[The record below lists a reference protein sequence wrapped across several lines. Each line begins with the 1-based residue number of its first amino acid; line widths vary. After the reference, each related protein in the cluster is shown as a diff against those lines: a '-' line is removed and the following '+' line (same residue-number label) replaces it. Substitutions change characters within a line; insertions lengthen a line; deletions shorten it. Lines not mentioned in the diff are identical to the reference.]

1 MPVPPREYGGT
12 ERIVHTLTE
21 ELVARGHEVTLFAS
35 AGSETSATLQSYSP
49 THLWENSA
57 DALTW
62 HAIEVEDLVDQ
73 SGDFDVIHS
82 HLDILPWLAGER
94 YHAPLVTTM
103 HGRLDL
109 PAQRKVLA
117 RFRHWPVVSISNAQ
131 RKPVEDLDLNWR
143 ATVYHGLDLENIYE
157 LGDGGRGYLAFVS
170 RLTPEKAPDLAI
182 KVAIKAGM
190 KIVVAG
196 NVADPEKE
204 YFESKV
210 KPLFDH
216 PLVEF
221 VGELDDAGKNR
232 VIGGASGFLVPIQWD
247 EPFGL
252 AFIEALAC
260 GTPIISCPRG
270 SLPEL
275 IQDGRHGFLASTEDE
290 LVDACRKVKTL
301 DRAECRRWVLERYS
315 PSRMAAD
322 YERVYDELIAE
333 HRSKAGASST
343 WASATATAAGETLT
357 ASSKAGTVMGTAM
370 ESAMESGTASA
381 GETATPDAA
390 PAQG

>member
-1 MPVPPREYGGT
+1 VRIAQVAPLLVPVPPREYGGT

-35 AGSETSATLQSYSP
+35 GGSETSARLHSGSRTALG
-49 THLWENSA
+49 ENSA
-57 DALTW
+57 AAVAW
-62 HAIEVEDLVDQ
+62 HAIEVEDLVEQ

-94 YHAPLVTTM
+94 YQAPLVTTM

-109 PAQRKVLA
+109 PDERKVLA
-117 RFRHWPVVSISNAQ
+117 RFRQWPIVSISNAQ
-131 RKPVEDLDLNWR
+131 RRPVEDLHLNWR

-157 LGDGGRGYLAFVS
+157 LGDGGQCYLAFVS
-170 RLTPEKAPDLAI
+170 RLTPEKGPDLAI

-196 NVADPEKE
+196 MVPEAEQE
-204 YFESKV
+204 YFDLKV
-210 KPLFDH
+210 KPLLDN

-221 VGELDDAGKNR
+221 VGELDDEGKNR
-232 VIGGASGFLVPIQWD
+232 LIGGAGGFLVPIQWD

-275 IQDGRHGFLASTEDE
+275 IEDGRHGFLASTEDE
-290 LVDACRKVKTL
+290 LVDACRKVRAL

-315 PSRMAAD
+315 PSRMAAG
-322 YERVYDELIAE
+322 YERVYEELISE
-333 HRSKAGASST
+333 RRTQASGSSS
-343 WASATATAAGETLT
+343 WASATATAEDETLT
-357 ASSKAGTVMGTAM
+357 ARAKSGSD
-370 ESAMESGTASA
+370 SAA
-381 GETATPDAA
+381 
-390 PAQG
+390 

>member
-1 MPVPPREYGGT
+1 VRIAQVAPLFVPVPPREYGGT
-12 ERIVHTLTE
+12 ERIVHTLTQ

-35 AGSETSATLQSYSP
+35 AGSETSATLHSTSP
-49 THLWENSA
+49 TPLWESGA
-57 DALTW
+57 DALAW
-62 HAIEVEDLVDQ
+62 HSVEVEDLVEQ

-82 HLDILPWLAGER
+82 HIDGLPWLAGER
-94 YHAPLVTTM
+94 YKAPLVTTV

-109 PAQRKVLA
+109 PDQL
-117 RFRHWPVVSISNAQ
+117 VSISNAQ
-131 RKPVEDLDLNWR
+131 RRPVEDLHLNWR

-157 LGDGGRGYLAFVS
+157 LGDGASGYLAFVS

-190 KIVVAG
+190 KIVVGG
-196 NVADPEKE
+196 NVADTEKE

-210 KPLFDH
+210 KPLLDH
-216 PLVEF
+216 PLVEY

-252 AFIEALAC
+252 AFIEALAT

-275 IQDGRHGFLASTEDE
+275 IEDGRHGFLVSTEDE

-301 DRAECRRWVLERYS
+301 DRAACRSWVLERYS
-315 PSRMAAD
+315 PSQMAAG
-322 YERVYDELIAE
+322 YERVYEGLIAE
-333 HRSKAGASST
+333 WRSEAGASAS
-343 WASATATAAGETLT
+343 WASATATAEGETLT
-357 ASSKAGTVMGTAM
+357 ARAKAGTAT
-370 ESAMESGTASA
+370 
-381 GETATPDAA
+381 ETVADRPI
-390 PAQG
+390 